1 MAETIPDELILEIL
15 SPGLRVPEATF
26 SDTASISP
34 AAALARSSRPRNAM
48 HDSDP
53 VKSTVSSSAVLLVCK
68 AWLRVATPLLYHV
81 IVIRSKA
88 QARALE
94 AALHD
99 NPDLGKFIRR
109 LRLEGGFGASMQKIL
124 NHAGNITD
132 IFISL
137 EIHAS
142 DSTAGLAYGLSCINP
157 TRLILA
163 DKGERGN
170 KQVMKLLDSLM
181 KCATT
186 WTKLTTISFP
196 YASCGDKRNE
206 FIKALCARP
215 TLKAVSFPYLWPG
228 MLPFFLSIAENSA
241 LEAIEIR
248 FKPPVEMMPS
258 ISHEKLAPLLRWA
271 EAQ

>member
-186 WTKLTTISFP
+186 WTKLVSIWPLSDRGSAYQAFSRPLFP
-196 YASCGDKRNE
+196 FR
-206 FIKALCARP
+206 
-215 TLKAVSFPYLWPG
+215 T
-228 MLPFFLSIAENSA
+228 
-241 LEAIEIR
+241 
-248 FKPPVEMMPS
+248 PPVAINAMSSSKPCVLARHLRRSPS
-258 ISHEKLAPLLRWA
+258 HTCGRGCSRSS
-271 EAQ
+271 

>member
-1 MAETIPDELILEIL
+1 MAKTIPDELILEIL

-26 SDTASISP
+26 SDTAP
-34 AAALARSSRPRNAM
+34 LNAM

-68 AWLRVATPLLYHV
+68 AWLRVATLVLYHV

-142 DSTAGLAYGLSCINP
+142 DSTAGLAYGLTIPVIFSYS
-157 TRLILA
+157 
-163 DKGERGN
+163 
-170 KQVMKLLDSLM
+170 DSSGM
-181 KCATT
+181 HYC
-186 WTKLTTISFP
+186 F
-196 YASCGDKRNE
+196 
-206 FIKALCARP
+206 
-215 TLKAVSFPYLWPG
+215 TLS
-228 MLPFFLSIAENSA
+228 N
-241 LEAIEIR
+241 
-248 FKPPVEMMPS
+248 
-258 ISHEKLAPLLRWA
+258 APLLWD
-271 EAQ
+271 ET